1 MIPDWLLGPGPIT
14 LLVDGHVT
22 HKCVSARAV
31 IMWHLW
37 ETAAGHIYSAA
48 IKTHGKVTEGQSLDV
63 RLHIEIVSNIKT
75 LI

>member
-1 MIPDWLLGPGPIT
+1 
-14 LLVDGHVT
+14 
-22 HKCVSARAV
+22 
-31 IMWHLW
+31 MWHLW

-75 LI
+75 FNLGLIMDHKNELTRK